1 MAIKGEVHVRKVLH
15 LPIASFNG
23 GRYVIR
29 PFECEVTGKAAGRAI
44 VKASIHSILST
55 FYDEEWSII
64 TLMVERLDSQLKY
77 TDLFA
82 PSCGSIGDFT
92 DIKKYE
98 EGYVI
103 PTKMQNFNF
112 PVRKFDGTLYEQV
125 HPFDPFFFCTKV
137 HPTGALLFTP
147 HHSQLTL
154 LQHLCIHFQFAE
166 KPLQLLSDV
175 PKYWLDDDGTMS
187 LDSGH
192 RWRSKKT
199 LRWLQV
205 HGLSSVPRNMK
216 EEIGSLVYK
225 LDREKESDDMA
236 PPPGLFVFNAS
247 GRASNDPPPGL

>member
-1 MAIKGEVHVRKVLH
+1 M
-15 LPIASFNG
+15 
-23 GRYVIR
+23 
-29 PFECEVTGKAAGRAI
+29 
-44 VKASIHSILST
+44 
-55 FYDEEWSII
+55 
-64 TLMVERLDSQLKY
+64 
-77 TDLFA
+77 
-82 PSCGSIGDFT
+82 
-92 DIKKYE
+92 
-98 EGYVI
+98 I

-112 PVRKFDGTLYEQV
+112 PVRKFDGALYEQV
-125 HPFDPFFFCTKV
+125 HPFDPFFFCAKV

-154 LQHLCIHFQFAE
+154 LQHLCIHFQFAK

-187 LDSGH
+187 LDSSH

-205 HGLSSVPRNMK
+205 HGLSSVPRNIK

-225 LDREKESDDMA
+225 LDREKDSDDMA